1 MDFSQ
6 LFALNSLYCS
16 SCTEVLFSFSMFDD
30 ITLDRKKS
38 ISIEDL
44 HGFVAPFSPLTNFS
58 PGHTPRKISKA
69 AVAAETMV
77 TINVPSPD
85 YNFYSSNDSVHSA
98 ISMT

>member
-1 MDFSQ
+1 
-6 LFALNSLYCS
+6 
-16 SCTEVLFSFSMFDD
+16 MFDD
-30 ITLDRKKS
+30 IKLDRKKS

-44 HGFVAPFSPLTNFS
+44 HGFVAPFSTV
-58 PGHTPRKISKA
+58 HTTRKLSKA

>member
-1 MDFSQ
+1 
-6 LFALNSLYCS
+6 
-16 SCTEVLFSFSMFDD
+16 MFDD

-58 PGHTPRKISKA
+58 PGHAPRKLSKA